1 MQRKVCS
8 DKDQGMVDYQP
19 LNAPSSG
26 RLVTVEP
33 AISCYFLALG
43 FIIGLQSEYIQA
55 RVARIHNYT
64 LPNNAGNGTC
74 LTNKSSEE
82 YILQQEI
89 QAESSRWLMYC
100 TVANLLPSLFMIVI
114 IGALSDSVGRRFS
127 ILLPLFGQLQTLCMW
142 IATVLF
148 DLPLEYLIGAMFL
161 QGLTGGPGLF
171 IASCFTYISDVT
183 SHKSRTLRIVIGECV
198 LMSSSGIAQIFAGY
212 VLDKY
217 NFVIAFAVAAAIS
230 LAAIIYMSLPC
241 LSPET
246 VDRVVDNSP
255 RSFKSRLVASLRGIK
270 NITVNTSSQY
280 RIAFYLIMFMVFTFS
295 ISATGAL
302 LLPIH
307 FLDEPFCFSYLLS
320 GYYTTTLI
328 FTPGI
333 GLLLSA
339 LILKRF
345 MDDYCLLHLGVMSC
359 MAFLIASALA
369 QTATLAFVGAGLG
382 IFKAIFAPACRSFAS
397 KMSSAEEQGA
407 VYGCLGFTESLGMFL
422 CSLILNNIYSATVD
436 SMPTFVFWL
445 CAGSCS
451 LPLLAIGYLQYKS
464 RVKNV
469 KTIACC
475 SSERNVPG
483 INECAPIN

>member
-1 MQRKVCS
+1 
-8 DKDQGMVDYQP
+8 MVDYQP

-26 RLVTVEP
+26 RLLTVEP
-33 AISCYFLALG
+33 AISCYFLAQG

-55 RVARIHNYT
+55 WVARIHNYT
-64 LPNNAGNGTC
+64 LPNNADNGTC

-89 QAESSRWLMYC
+89 QAESSRWLMYF
-100 TVANLLPSLFMIVI
+100 TVSNMLPSLFMTVI
-114 IGALSDSVGRRFS
+114 IGALSDSVGSRRFA
-127 ILLPLFGQLQTLCMW
+127 ILLPSFGQLQTLCVW
-142 IATVLF
+142 IATVFF

-161 QGLTGGPGLF
+161 QGLTGGSALF

-183 SHKSRTLRIVIGECV
+183 SHKSRTMRIVIGECV
-198 LMSSSGIAQIFAGY
+198 LVSSSGIAQIFAGY

-217 NFVIAFAVAAAIS
+217 NYFIAFAVAAAIS
-230 LAAIIYMSLPC
+230 ICAIVYMSLPC
-241 LSPET
+241 LPPET
-246 VDRVVDNSP
+246 VGRVVDNSP
-255 RSFKSRLVASLRGIK
+255 SSFKSRLVASLRGIK
-270 NITVNTSSQY
+270 NITVNKSSEY
-280 RIAFYLIMFMVFTFS
+280 RITFYLMNFIMFMVFTFS
-295 ISATGAL
+295 IAATVVSL
-302 LLPIH
+302 LTIH

-320 GYYTTTLI
+320 GYYTTTLL

-339 LILKRF
+339 LILKQF
-345 MDDYCLLHLGVMSC
+345 MDDYCLLHLSVISS

-369 QTATLAFVGAGLG
+369 QTATLAFVGAGVG
-382 IFKAIFAPACRSFAS
+382 IFKSIFAPACRSYVS

-422 CSLILNNIYSATVD
+422 CPLILNNIYSATVD

-451 LPLLAIGYLQYKS
+451 LPLLAIGYLQYKN
-464 RVKNV
+464 RVNNM

-475 SSERNVPG
+475 SSDVPDN
-483 INECAPIN
+483 NEYAPVN